1 MRKAIVCGAGVAGLS
16 AAIALARKGW
26 SVEVYE
32 RSGSIREIGAGI
44 FLKGNSLR
52 VLKELGV
59 LDRILQEGVVLRE
72 ARILDK
78 FGRLLQRRLLRDVNA
93 VWNIKR
99 EHLIRAL
106 FDHAI
111 ALGVQVNTSSTID
124 AASPDG
130 TVSCPGRRLS
140 ADLVIAAD
148 GANSSIRREL
158 KLHLPARMPKSGAI
172 RLLLERTPHEAEDV
186 MRETWAGRLRVG
198 VSPCTGTEA
207 FAYLI
212 APLTD
217 RRGTTIPID
226 ANYWAQ
232 TFPNLATQGLFG
244 RAQTASAVHHP
255 YPMVRTRSWVKG
267 RVALV
272 GDAAHALPPTLGQGA
287 GLSLMNGL
295 LLAEYVSSR
304 SDIAEALVAWEHDW
318 RWVADRTQIW
328 SRRYD
333 WITAEW
339 PSTLYPVRDAVIWA
353 IGKSRRFNS
362 YMRVADRVDAPAKK
376 VLASAL
382 YLAPLKQQPIPN
394 QDL

>member
-1 MRKAIVCGAGVAGLS
+1 MRTAIICGAGVAGLS
-16 AAIALARKGW
+16 AAMALARKGW

-32 RSGSIREIGAGI
+32 RSDSIREIGAGI

-59 LDRILQEGVVLRE
+59 LDRVLQDGVVLRE

-78 FGRLLQRRLLRDVNA
+78 FGRLLQRRLLREVNA

-111 ALGVQVNTSSTID
+111 ALGVQVNTSSAID

-130 TVSCPGRRLS
+130 TVSCRGQRLS

-158 KLHLPARMPKSGAI
+158 ELNLPARMPKSGAI

-198 VSPCTGTEA
+198 VSPCTRTEA

-212 APLTD
+212 APLAD
-217 RRGTTIPID
+217 RRGATIPID

-232 TFPNLATQGLFG
+232 TFPNLAIEGLFD

-304 SDIAEALVAWEHDW
+304 SDIPAALVAWEHDW

-339 PSTLYPVRDAVIWA
+339 PSALYPVRDAVIWA

-362 YMRVADRVDAPAKK
+362 YMRVADRVDAPAKR

-382 YLAPLKQQPIPN
+382 YLAPLKQQPTPN
-394 QDL
+394 RDA